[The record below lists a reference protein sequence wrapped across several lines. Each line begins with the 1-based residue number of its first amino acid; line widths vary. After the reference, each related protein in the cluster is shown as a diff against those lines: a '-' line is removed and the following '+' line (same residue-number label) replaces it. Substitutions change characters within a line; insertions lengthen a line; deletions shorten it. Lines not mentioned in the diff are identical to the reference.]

1 MKQGSSNI
9 QQYAMYFGTYMGI
22 YWILKFILF
31 PLSFKIPFLSFLFVG
46 LTLGVPF
53 MGYYYLKIFRDKAC
67 GGVISFR
74 KAFAFTFLVYMFA
87 AMLAAVAHFI
97 YFQFIDHGAI
107 YLAMETQI
115 TVFLAANQGSTEY
128 TSLEEAFKEALD
140 YMASLT
146 PTDITLDNLSRN
158 TFLGIILAIPTA
170 LIGQRNSKKEEN

>member
-53 MGYYYLKIFRDKAC
+53 MGYYYLKIYRDKAC
-67 GGVISFR
+67 GGIISFR

-115 TVFLAANQGSTEY
+115 KVLLEVNEGSADY
-128 TSLEEAFKEALD
+128 NSLEDTFKEALD
-140 YMASLT
+140 YMAGLT

-170 LIGQRNSKKEEN
+170 LIGQRNTKKEK